1 MMSHKQPGCQV
12 QSKMAVSK
20 VASFK
25 TNVFRIAN
33 ISEADTLVSVR
44 AVYLLYMLWFKF
56 IFGLLLVK
64 PV

>member
-33 ISEADTLVSVR
+33 ISEADTLVNVK
-44 AVYLLYMLWFKF
+44 AVYLVYAKTKQVNFME
-56 IFGLLLVK
+56 
-64 PV
+64 